1 MNSETLNSTSLNS
14 KFATSQSMDTASIRQ
29 QFPILHR
36 TIRGKRLAYLDS
48 AATTQKPQ
56 VVLNSL
62 QQYYSQI
69 NANVHRG
76 IHFLSEQ
83 ASQAYA
89 ESRTTVQKFLNAKEA
104 RECIFVRGTTEAIN
118 LIARCFGEAFVGPND
133 EILISEMEHHSNIV
147 PWQMLAKRNGA
158 KLKFIPLNPNGD
170 LDLSNLE
177 ELLSERTK
185 ILAITHVSN
194 AIGTLNPIKMIIDL
208 AHTKG
213 IPVLVD
219 GAQAAPHLKIDVQ
232 ALDCDFYTFSS
243 HKTYGPT
250 GVGVLYGKAHWLEK
264 LPPYQGGGDMIL
276 KVTMQESEY
285 NQLPH
290 KFEAGTPSIAA
301 VIALGTALNFL
312 MNLDR
317 EAIRQHEENLLQ
329 LTEKMLSNFPGIQII
344 GSPKQ
349 RLALLSF
356 TMKGIHPHDIASI
369 VDQEGVALRAGHHC
383 AMPLMDF
390 FAVNGSSRVSFGLY
404 NNEEDIAQLAHALQ
418 QVQTLFKGR
427 I

>member
-1 MNSETLNSTSLNS
+1 MTVETIDKTIQINNKT
-14 KFATSQSMDTASIRQ
+14 KDMEAIRG

-36 TIRGKRLAYLDS
+36 NIRGKRLAYLDS
-48 AATTQKPQ
+48 AATTQKPK
-56 VVLNSL
+56 VVLDSL
-62 QQYYSQI
+62 QHYYAQM

-83 ASQAYA
+83 ASQAY
-89 ESRTTVQKFLNAKEA
+89 EDSRTRVQQFLNAKET
-104 RECIFVRGTTEAIN
+104 RECIFVSGTTEAIN

-133 EILISEMEHHSNIV
+133 EILISEMEHHANIV

-158 KLKFIPLNPNGD
+158 KLKFIPLKQDGD
-170 LDLSNLE
+170 LDLSHLD

-185 ILAITHVSN
+185 ILAVTHVSN
-194 AIGTLNPIKMIIDL
+194 AIGTLNPIKMIIDR
-208 AHTKG
+208 AHAKG

-219 GAQAAPHLKIDVQ
+219 GAQASPHLLIDVQ
-232 ALDCDFYTFSS
+232 ALNCDFYTFSG

-250 GVGVLYGKAHWLEK
+250 GVGVLYGKAQWLEK

-285 NQLPH
+285 KKIPY
-290 KFEAGTPSIAA
+290 KFEAGTPPIAA
-301 VIALGTALNFL
+301 VIALGTALDFL

-317 EAIRQHEENLLQ
+317 EAIHQHEERLLQ
-329 LTEKMLSNFPGIQII
+329 LTEKMLNQLPGIQVI

-349 RLALLSF
+349 RVALLSF

-390 FAVNGSSRVSFGLY
+390 FSLNGSARVSFGLY
-404 NNEEDIAQLAHALQ
+404 NNEEDIEQLAHALQ
-418 QVQTLFKGR
+418 QVQNLFKGR